1 MAANHRGVAVASVR
15 DAASESPS
23 TCVVLDVAG
32 LQALI
37 DELNRRGYT
46 VVGPTVREGAVV
58 AAEIR
63 SIDDL
68 PRGVAD
74 QQAPGK
80 YGLTRNDTDEFF
92 GFASGATSWKPV
104 LFPPRRMLWR
114 HTSAAAPVPEPLD
127 ETPRALLG
135 VRACDVRAID
145 VQDRVFADRA
155 FIDPDYVSRRRNTF
169 IVAVTCGRPS
179 DTCFC
184 TSMGDGP
191 RPTGGFDILLTEL
204 VDDGGHRFVA
214 ETGTDAGADV
224 VAALDSRPASDLD
237 RAAAD
242 DVAARAA
249 AAITRRVD
257 TDGLRDRLYA
267 AREHPQW
274 DDIARRCLS
283 CGNCTLV
290 CPTCFCITTNDVE
303 DLSGPIGRERVWDS
317 CFVVEYSYIHGG
329 PIRRSTQ
336 ARYRQWLTHKF
347 ASWIDQFGTSGC
359 VGCGRCITWCPA
371 GIDITEELARLTA
384 ARSTGAE
391 REGE

>member
-1 MAANHRGVAVASVR
+1 MAVASLR
-15 DAASESPS
+15 DAAAESSS
-23 TCVVLDVAG
+23 TCVVFDVAG

-37 DELNRRGYT
+37 DELIRRGYT
-46 VVGPTVREGAVV
+46 VVGPTVREGGIV
-58 AAEIR
+58 AAEIH

-74 QQAPGK
+74 HQQPGE
-80 YGLTRNDTDEFF
+80 YRLSESGADEFF

-114 HTSAAAPVPEPLD
+114 HTTAAAPVPEPLD
-127 ETPRALLG
+127 DTPRALLG
-135 VRACDVRAID
+135 VRACDLRAIE

-169 IVAVTCGRPS
+169 IVAVTCGHPS
-179 DTCFC
+179 QTCFC
-184 TSMGDGP
+184 TSMGGGP
-191 RPTGGFDILLTEL
+191 KPSGGYDVLLTEL
-204 VDDGGHRFVA
+204 VDDEGRRFVVD
-214 ETGTDAGADV
+214 TGTAAGADV
-224 VAALDSRPASDLD
+224 VAAIASRPASSAE
-237 RAAAD
+237 RTAAD
-242 DVAARAA
+242 DVAERAA
-249 AAITRRVD
+249 ARIERRVD
-257 TDGLRDRLYA
+257 TDGLRDRLYE

-274 DDIARRCLS
+274 DDIASRCLS

-290 CPTCFCITTNDVE
+290 CPTCFCVTTNDVE
-303 DLSGPIGRERVWDS
+303 DLAGPVGRERVWDS

-359 VGCGRCITWCPA
+359 VGCGRCVTWCPV
-371 GIDITEELARLTA
+371 GIDITEELARLSVRPATA
-384 ARSTGAE
+384 SDK
-391 REGE
+391 EGR